1 MIRPQ
6 LGTAMNATDDAHFLD
21 RLLRG
26 EQDAY
31 RDLVCTHQGAMKAVA
46 YGIVGRHHADDV
58 VQEAWLAIV
67 KGIAKFQRR
76 SSLRTWMLAVTSN
89 TAKCRYKARR
99 SESNCIPCTSWIE
112 GGGVLFVDDHSYTP
126 SVVSHEDSP
135 EALLSESEL
144 YARINIA
151 LETLPELQ
159 RSVLIL
165 RERSGLDLGEIS
177 TLLGISLTNV
187 RVLLHRARLKVFSA
201 IAEYQSAVEM

>member
-6 LGTAMNATDDAHFLD
+6 SGNAMNATDDAHFLD

-31 RDLVCTHQGAMKAVA
+31 RDLVCKHQGAMKAIA
-46 YGIVGRHHADDV
+46 YGIVGPRHADDV
-58 VQEAWLAIV
+58 VQDSWLAIV
-67 KGIAKFQRR
+67 RGMGKFQRR
-76 SSLRTWMLAVTSN
+76 SSLKTWMLRITSN
-89 TAKCRYKARR
+89 TAKCRYNARR
-99 SESNCIPCTSWIE
+99 SDSKFIPYTSWVE
-112 GGGVLFVDDHSYTP
+112 AGGILFVDDLSYTP
-126 SVVSHEDSP
+126 PGMLHEDSP

-151 LETLPELQ
+151 LEALPDLQ

-165 RERSGLDLGEIS
+165 RERSGLELDEIS
-177 TLLGISLTNV
+177 TLLGVSLTNV

-201 IAEYQSAVEM
+201 IAEYQSVLDM

>member
-26 EQDAY
+26 EQEAY
-31 RDLVCTHQGAMKAVA
+31 RDLVCTHQAAMKAVA
-46 YGIVGRHHADDV
+46 YGIVGRNHADEV

-67 KGIAKFQRR
+67 RGIGKFQRR
-76 SSLRTWMLAVTSN
+76 SSLKTWMLAITSN
-89 TAKCRYKARR
+89 AAKCRYKARR

-126 SVVSHEDSP
+126 SVLSHDDSP

-151 LETLPELQ
+151 LEALPELQ

-165 RERSGLDLGEIS
+165 RERTGLDLDEIS
-177 TLLGISLTNV
+177 TLLGISQTNV

-201 IAEYQSAVEM
+201 IAEYQSAVDM

>member
-1 MIRPQ
+1 MIGPQ
-6 LGTAMNATDDAHFLD
+6 SGTAMNATDDAHFLD

-31 RDLVCTHQGAMKAVA
+31 RDLVCTHQGAIRAIA
-46 YGIVGRHHADDV
+46 YGIVGPRHADDV
-58 VQEAWLAIV
+58 VQDAWLAIV
-67 KGIAKFQRR
+67 RGMGKFQRR
-76 SSLRTWMLAVTSN
+76 SSLKTWMLRITSN

-99 SESNCIPCTSWIE
+99 SESNCIPCTSWVE
-112 GGGVLFVDDHSYTP
+112 GRSVLFVDDLSYTSP
-126 SVVSHEDSP
+126 GALHEDSP

-144 YARINIA
+144 YARINVA
-151 LETLPELQ
+151 LEALPDLQ

-165 RERSGLDLGEIS
+165 RERSGLELDEIS

-201 IAEYQSAVEM
+201 IAEYQSVFDM

>member
-6 LGTAMNATDDAHFLD
+6 SGTAMNATDDAHFLD

-31 RDLVCTHQGAMKAVA
+31 RDLVCTHQGAMKAIA
-46 YGIVGRHHADDV
+46 YGIVGPRHADDV
-58 VQEAWLAIV
+58 VQDAWLAIV
-67 KGIAKFQRR
+67 RGMGKFQRR
-76 SSLRTWMLAVTSN
+76 SSLKTWMLRITSN

-99 SESNCIPCTSWIE
+99 SESNCIPCTSWVE
-112 GGGVLFVDDHSYTP
+112 GRGSLFVDDLSHSP
-126 SVVSHEDSP
+126 PVVLHEDSP

-144 YARINIA
+144 YARINVA
-151 LETLPELQ
+151 LEALPDLQ

-165 RERSGLDLGEIS
+165 RERSGLELDEIS

-201 IAEYQSAVEM
+201 IAEYQSVFDM